1 LLSPPVVI
9 STSGKERTREV
20 TAMEPAIQFEDV
32 VKIYPLKA
40 GDVTALNHISFSVER
55 GEFISIMGP
64 SGSGK
69 STLLT
74 LMGCLDKPTSGCIS
88 MSGTPIRDMS
98 DEELTRLRRDRI
110 GFIFQYFNLFPLL
123 NIIENVSFPQMLKGG
138 VNVEKAKEVLRAVQL
153 DEHLYTHT
161 PMELSGGQQQRVA
174 VARALIND
182 PDILLCDEPTGNLD
196 SKTGASIMEL
206 MTELNKNGSTII
218 VVTHDP
224 NVANYTNRTIR
235 IVDGRIAA

>member
-1 LLSPPVVI
+1 
-9 STSGKERTREV
+9 
-20 TAMEPAIQFEDV
+20 MEQVIQFEDV

-40 GDVTALNHISFSVER
+40 GDVTALDHISFSVER

-69 STLLT
+69 STLLS
-74 LMGCLDKPTSGCIS
+74 LMGCLDTPTSGSIS
-88 MSGTPIRDMS
+88 MSGRAIRNMS
-98 DEELTRLRRDRI
+98 DEELTSFRRDKI

-123 NIIENVSFPQMLKGG
+123 NIIENVSFPQMLRGG
-138 VNVEKAKEVLRAVQL
+138 VNEEKAREVLRAVQL
-153 DEHLYTHT
+153 DEHLFAHT
-161 PMELSGGQQQRVA
+161 PLELSGGQQQRVA

-224 NVANYTNRTIR
+224 HVANYTNRTIR
-235 IVDGRIAA
+235 IVDGRIAS

>member
-1 LLSPPVVI
+1 
-9 STSGKERTREV
+9 
-20 TAMEPAIQFEDV
+20 MEPVIQFEDV
-32 VKIYPLKA
+32 IKIYPLKS
-40 GDVTALNHISFSVER
+40 GDVTALNHISFAVER

-123 NIIENVSFPQMLKGG
+123 NIIENVSFPQMLRGG
-138 VNVEKAKEVLRAVQL
+138 INEEKAREVLRAVQL
-153 DEHLYTHT
+153 DERLYTHT
-161 PMELSGGQQQRVA
+161 PLELSGGQQQRVA

-206 MTELNKNGSTII
+206 MTELNKKGSTII

>member
-1 LLSPPVVI
+1 
-9 STSGKERTREV
+9 
-20 TAMEPAIQFEDV
+20 MEQVIQFEDV

-40 GDVTALNHISFSVER
+40 GDVTALSHISFSVER

-69 STLLT
+69 STLLS
-74 LMGCLDKPTSGCIS
+74 LMGCLDTPTSGSIS
-88 MSGTPIRDMS
+88 MSGRAIRNMS
-98 DEELTRLRRDRI
+98 DEELTSFRRDKI

-138 VNVEKAKEVLRAVQL
+138 VNEEKAREVLRAVQL
-153 DEHLYTHT
+153 DERLFTHT
-161 PMELSGGQQQRVA
+161 PLELSGGQQQRVA

-206 MTELNKNGSTII
+206 MTELNRKGATII

-224 NVANYTNRTIR
+224 GVAKYTNRTIR
-235 IVDGRIAA
+235 IVDGCIAS

>member
-1 LLSPPVVI
+1 MIVEPVI
-9 STSGKERTREV
+9 L
-20 TAMEPAIQFEDV
+20 FENV

-40 GDVTALNHISFSVER
+40 GDVKALDHISFEVER

-69 STLLT
+69 STLLA
-74 LMGCLDKPTSGCIS
+74 LMGCLDTQTSGSIS
-88 MSGTPIRDMS
+88 MSGRAIRNMS
-98 DEELTRLRRDRI
+98 DEELTSFRRDKI

-123 NIIENVSFPQMLKGG
+123 NIIENVSFPQMLRGG
-138 VNVEKAKEVLRAVQL
+138 VNEGKAREVLRAVQL
-153 DEHLYTHT
+153 DESLFTHT
-161 PMELSGGQQQRVA
+161 PLELSGGQQQRVA

-206 MTELNKNGSTII
+206 MTELNKKGATII

-235 IVDGRIAA
+235 IVDGRIAS

>member
-1 LLSPPVVI
+1 
-9 STSGKERTREV
+9 
-20 TAMEPAIQFEDV
+20 MEPVIQFVDV
-32 VKIYPLKA
+32 VKIYPLRA
-40 GDVTALNHISFSVER
+40 GDVTALNHISFEVER

-69 STLLT
+69 STLLS
-74 LMGCLDKPTSGCIS
+74 LMGCLDTPTSGSIS
-88 MSGTPIRDMS
+88 MSGRAIRNMS
-98 DEELTRLRRDRI
+98 DEELTSFRRDKI

-138 VNVEKAKEVLRAVQL
+138 VNEEKAREVLRAVQL
-153 DEHLYTHT
+153 DESLYSQT

>member
-1 LLSPPVVI
+1 
-9 STSGKERTREV
+9 
-20 TAMEPAIQFEDV
+20 
-32 VKIYPLKA
+32 
-40 GDVTALNHISFSVER
+40 
-55 GEFISIMGP
+55 
-64 SGSGK
+64 
-69 STLLT
+69 
-74 LMGCLDKPTSGCIS
+74 MGCLDTPTSGSIS
-88 MSGTPIRDMS
+88 MSGRAIRNMS
-98 DEELTRLRRDRI
+98 DEELTRFRRDKI

-138 VNVEKAKEVLRAVQL
+138 VNEERAREVLRAVQL
-153 DEHLYTHT
+153 DESLYSHT

>member
-1 LLSPPVVI
+1 
-9 STSGKERTREV
+9 
-20 TAMEPAIQFEDV
+20 MEPVIQFEEV
-32 VKIYPLKA
+32 VKIYPLKS

-74 LMGCLDKPTSGCIS
+74 LMGCLDTPTSGNIF
-88 MSGTPIRDMS
+88 MSGNPIRDMS
-98 DEELTRLRRDRI
+98 DADLTNLRRDRI

-123 NIIENVSFPQMLKGG
+123 NIIENVSFPQMLKSGMG
-138 VNVEKAKEVLRAVQL
+138 VNEDKAREVLRAVQL
-153 DEHLYTHT
+153 DERLYTHT
-161 PMELSGGQQQRVA
+161 PLELSGGQQQRVA

-206 MTELNKNGSTII
+206 MTELNRKGSTII

-235 IVDGRIAA
+235 IVDGCIAS

>member
-1 LLSPPVVI
+1 
-9 STSGKERTREV
+9 
-20 TAMEPAIQFEDV
+20 MEQVIQFEEV
-32 VKIYPLKA
+32 VKIYPLKS
-40 GDVTALNHISFSVER
+40 GDVTALDHISFSVER

-69 STLLT
+69 STLLA
-74 LMGCLDKPTSGCIS
+74 LMGCLDTPTTGSIS
-88 MSGTPIRDMS
+88 MSGRAIRNMS
-98 DEELTRLRRDRI
+98 DEELTSFRRDKI

-138 VNVEKAKEVLRAVQL
+138 VNEEKAREVIRAVQL
-153 DEHLYTHT
+153 DESLYSHT

-206 MTELNKNGSTII
+206 MTELNRKGATII

-224 NVANYTNRTIR
+224 KVAEYTNRTIR
-235 IVDGRIAA
+235 IIDGRIAA

>member
-1 LLSPPVVI
+1 
-9 STSGKERTREV
+9 
-20 TAMEPAIQFEDV
+20 MQPAIQFEDV
-32 VKIYPLKA
+32 VKIYPLKS
-40 GDVTALNHISFSVER
+40 GDVMALNHISFEVQR

-74 LMGCLDKPTSGCIS
+74 LMGCLDKPTSGSIS
-88 MSGTPIRDMS
+88 MSGVPIRDMS
-98 DEELTRLRRDRI
+98 DIELTSLRRDRI

-123 NIIENVSFPQMLKGG
+123 NVIENVSFPQMLKSG
-138 VNVEKAKEVLRAVQL
+138 VNEARAREVLRAVQL
-153 DEHLYTHT
+153 DEKLYTHT

-206 MTELNKNGSTII
+206 MTELNKNGATII
-218 VVTHDP
+218 VVTHDTT
-224 NVANYTNRTIR
+224 VANYTNRTIR
-235 IVDGRIAA
+235 IVDGCIAS

>member
-1 LLSPPVVI
+1 
-9 STSGKERTREV
+9 
-20 TAMEPAIQFEDV
+20 MEPVIQFEDV
-32 VKIYPLKA
+32 VKIYPLKS
-40 GDVTALNHISFSVER
+40 GDVTALNHISFAVER

-74 LMGCLDKPTSGCIS
+74 LMGCLDKPTFGTIS
-88 MSGTPIRDMS
+88 MSGIPIRDMS
-98 DEELTRLRRDRI
+98 DVELTSLRRDRI

-161 PMELSGGQQQRVA
+161 PLELSGGQQQRVA
-174 VARALIND
+174 VARSLIND

-206 MTELNKNGSTII
+206 MTELNKKGATII

>member
-1 LLSPPVVI
+1 
-9 STSGKERTREV
+9 
-20 TAMEPAIQFEDV
+20 MEQVIQFEDV

-69 STLLT
+69 STLLS
-74 LMGCLDKPTSGCIS
+74 LMGCLDTPTSGSIS
-88 MSGTPIRDMS
+88 MSGRAIRNMS
-98 DEELTRLRRDRI
+98 DEELTSFRRDKI

-123 NIIENVSFPQMLKGG
+123 NIIENVSFPQMLRGG
-138 VNVEKAKEVLRAVQL
+138 VNEAKAREVLRAVQL
-153 DEHLYTHT
+153 DELLFTHT
-161 PMELSGGQQQRVA
+161 PLELSGGQQQRVA

-206 MTELNKNGSTII
+206 MTELNKNGATII

-224 NVANYTNRTIR
+224 IVANYTNRTIR
-235 IVDGRIAA
+235 IVDGCIAS

>member
-1 LLSPPVVI
+1 
-9 STSGKERTREV
+9 
-20 TAMEPAIQFEDV
+20 MEPVIQFDNV
-32 VKIYPLKA
+32 AKIYPLKS
-40 GDVTALNHISFSVER
+40 GDVTALSNVSFSVER

-74 LMGCLDKPTSGCIS
+74 LMGCLDKPTSGSIFIS
-88 MSGTPIRDMS
+88 GIPILNMA
-98 DEELTRLRRDRI
+98 DEALTALRRDRI

-138 VNVEKAKEVLRAVQL
+138 VNEERAREVLRAVQL
-153 DEHLYTHT
+153 DEKLFTHT
-161 PMELSGGQQQRVA
+161 PLELSGGQQQRVA

-206 MTELNKNGSTII
+206 MTELNKKGATII

-224 NVANYTNRTIR
+224 TVAEYTSRTIR
-235 IVDGRIAA
+235 IVDGSIAA